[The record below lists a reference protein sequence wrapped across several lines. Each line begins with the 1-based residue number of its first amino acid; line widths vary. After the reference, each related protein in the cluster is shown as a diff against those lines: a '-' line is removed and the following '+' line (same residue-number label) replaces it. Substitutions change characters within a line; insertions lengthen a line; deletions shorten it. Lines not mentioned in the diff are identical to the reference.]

1 MGPGYNH
8 APSPGEKKP
17 GNRLG
22 HRQIG
27 PVLRHDELCFGIFPP
42 YDVADDKEIGSELL
56 RVFRRES
63 LKERNAQGPQM
74 RTHWRIEVPVRSG
87 HLEAALS

>member
-1 MGPGYNH
+1 MMNW
-8 APSPGEKKP
+8 AS
-17 GNRLG
+17 
-22 HRQIG
+22 
-27 PVLRHDELCFGIFPP
+27 GIFPP

-63 LKERNAQGPQM
+63 FKERNTQGPQM
-74 RTHWRIEVPVRSG
+74 RTHRRIEVPVGPG